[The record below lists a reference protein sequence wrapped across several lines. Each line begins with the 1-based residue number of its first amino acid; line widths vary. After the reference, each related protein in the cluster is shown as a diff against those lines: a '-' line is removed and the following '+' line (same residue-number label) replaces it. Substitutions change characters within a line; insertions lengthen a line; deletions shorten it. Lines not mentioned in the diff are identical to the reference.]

1 MEKIR
6 GSSGKDELKLP
17 HIGSSE
23 LDVVSQEQGKDI
35 WRVRRCRSTSF
46 ASAAQPKQL
55 TSLHGTRTS
64 LKHVTLDEP
73 GRETARRDM
82 LTFPDIF

>member
-6 GSSGKDELKLP
+6 GSGGKDELKLP

-55 TSLHGTRTS
+55 TSLHGTLKS
-64 LKHVTLDEP
+64 LGHLFLNAVALKF
-73 GRETARRDM
+73 AR
-82 LTFPDIF
+82 